1 MQKGAKTPEF
11 TCPAL
16 APGLL
21 GAITLMVGLALLDI
35 DAFTIIRFVVS
46 ILAVIVCVFVVR
58 SRSWWWLPGLVAIA
72 VVWNPVLVIEL
83 HGQGWVSFQFVA
95 ALYFVIVGV
104 MTKVTDSKN

>member
-1 MQKGAKTPEF
+1 MSSGAKTPDF
-11 TCPAL
+11 TRPAL

-21 GAITLMVGLALLDI
+21 GAITLMVGLALLDV
-35 DAFTIIRFVVS
+35 DGFTVIRYVVS
-46 ILAVIVCVFVVR
+46 ILAVIMCVFVWQ
-58 SRSWWWLPGLVAIA
+58 SKGWWWLPGLAAIA

-104 MTKVTDSKN
+104 ITKVKAPRT

>member
-1 MQKGAKTPEF
+1 MQRAAKTPNF
-11 TCPAL
+11 TRPAL

-21 GAITLMVGLALLDI
+21 GAIALMVGLMLLDI
-35 DAFTIIRFVVS
+35 EAFLIVRFVVS
-46 ILAVIVCVFVVR
+46 ILAVIMCVFVVR
-58 SRSWWWLPGLVAIA
+58 SGSWWWLIGLVAIA

-104 MTKVTDSKN
+104 LTKVTESKN